1 MIFHL
6 ILSQSLPAVL
16 HQLEDFGMEAFVL
29 CHIKLVSVMVT
40 VLVVNEKKLIFRL
53 TQRCS

>member
-16 HQLEDFGMEAFVL
+16 YQLEYFGLEAFVL
-29 CHIKLVSVMVT
+29 CHIKLVSVKVT

-53 TQRCS
+53 T

>member
-16 HQLEDFGMEAFVL
+16 HQLEDIGIENFVL
-29 CHIKLVSVMVT
+29 CHIKFVSVMVT
-40 VLVVNEKKLIFRL
+40 VLVVSEKKLIFRL